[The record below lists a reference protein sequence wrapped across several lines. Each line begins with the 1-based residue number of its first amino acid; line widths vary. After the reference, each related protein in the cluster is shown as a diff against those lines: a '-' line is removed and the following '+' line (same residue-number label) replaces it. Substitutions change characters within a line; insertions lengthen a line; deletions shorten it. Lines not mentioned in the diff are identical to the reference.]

1 MGVRLEGFDEMRRK
15 LHDLANRAERL
26 DGEQKVRFEDLFPT
40 DFIRRFT
47 DFLTLDKMFA
57 ASGFK
62 VESAEDFEKIPDD
75 AWDAFIEKNTL
86 FENWEEMQTK
96 AVEEWT
102 ARQLGLDD

>member
-75 AWDAFIEKNTL
+75 AWDAFIGDVPP
-86 FENWEEMQTK
+86 
-96 AVEEWT
+96 AVEIQ
-102 ARQLGLDD
+102 RRLS